1 MRPEDLRIVE
11 PPSLVR
17 DHALT
22 RLRSA
27 ITTGLYPPGKRLVER
42 ELCEALGVSRTSVR
56 EALRQLQSERLVE
69 CGPNR
74 SIRVARITSRDAED
88 IYTLREMLQTLAI
101 KRFVREADSNAVK
114 RLERVHKDMRK
125 ALRRKNME
133 QLAAI
138 AGEFYET
145 ILQGSGSRVVQEVAS
160 QLLARVDYL
169 RFRAMSEPGRLADGL
184 REWDLMMEAV
194 RKRDAEAAGRAMS
207 AHMRNSRAAVVSRLM
222 ADEEAESRLAG

>member
-1 MRPEDLRIVE
+1 MKPEDLRIVE

-22 RLRSA
+22 RLRNA

-69 CGPNR
+69 SGSNR
-74 SIRVARITSRDAED
+74 TIRVARISARDAED
-88 IYTLREMLQTLAI
+88 IYMLREMLQTLAI
-101 KRFVREADSNAVK
+101 KRFVREADAGAVK
-114 RLERVHKDMRK
+114 QLERVHKDMRK
-125 ALRRKNME
+125 ALRRGNME

-145 ILQGSGSRVVQEVAS
+145 ILSGSGSRVVQEVAR

-184 REWDLMMEAV
+184 REWDMMMDAV
-194 RKRDAEAAGRAMS
+194 RRRDAEAAARAMS
-207 AHMRNSRAAVVSRLM
+207 AHLRNSRAAVVSRLL

>member
-1 MRPEDLRIVE
+1 LKPEDLRIVE

-22 RLRSA
+22 RLRNA

-69 CGPNR
+69 SGPNR
-74 SIRVARITSRDAED
+74 TIRVARITARDAED

-101 KRFVREADSNAVK
+101 KRFVREADANAVK
-114 RLERVHKDMRK
+114 QLERVHKDMRK
-125 ALRRKNME
+125 ALRRGNVE

-138 AGEFYET
+138 AGAFYET
-145 ILQGSGSRVVQEVAS
+145 ILAGSGSRVVQEVAR
-160 QLLARVDYL
+160 QLLARVDFL

-184 REWDLMMEAV
+184 REWDMMIDAV
-194 RKRDAEAAGRAMS
+194 RRRDGEAAAGAMA
-207 AHMRNSRAAVVSRLM
+207 AHLRNSRAAVVSRLL
-222 ADEEAESRLAG
+222 ADEQAESRLAG